1 MTRKLRKVGDIY
13 VNPITEETYEC
24 VAKITTTPTYTNKD
38 GITMKIWKDV
48 TYTKG
53 GGEAAKTI
61 VLRDE
66 EGNEFVAVLVDE
78 EVDFTATADD
88 IREGKVAATDDGV
101 TIGEKYIPTYYATQG
116 SKAIMAGK
124 SFSIKLPDNDMYDY
138 TKFQAMLCVYNKSIA
153 KSVGCD
159 RVVID
164 DNLYDVLSTVILSEM
179 KLDHETKTID
189 FGIMNDAGSPY
200 VIRYFTFKE
209 V

>member
-1 MTRKLRKVGDIY
+1 MLRKVGDIY
-13 VNPITEETYEC
+13 VNPITEEKYEC

-53 GGEAAKTI
+53 GGEPAKTI

-66 EGNEFVAVLVDE
+66 DGNEFVAVLVDE

-116 SKAIMAGK
+116 TKMITVGKA
-124 SFSIKLPDNDMYDY
+124 FSIRLPDYDLY
-138 TKFQAMLCVYNKSIA
+138 EYSKFQAMICSYNKSIA
-153 KSVGCD
+153 KSVSCEQ
-159 RVVID
+159 VVID
-164 DNLYDVLSTVILSEM
+164 GRLYDVLSTVSLSDIL
-179 KLDHETKTID
+179 LDHDNKTID
-189 FGIMNDAGSPY
+189 FGIKNETGSPY
-200 VIRYFTFKE
+200 LIRYFTFKE

>member
-1 MTRKLRKVGDIY
+1 MYKVGDIY
-13 VNPITEETYEC
+13 VNPITEERYEC

-38 GITMKIWKDV
+38 GISMKIWNDV

-53 GGEAAKTI
+53 GSGEPAKTI

-101 TIGEKYIPTYYATQG
+101 TIGEKYIPTYLATQG
-116 SKAIMAGK
+116 HRAIMPGK
-124 SFSIKLPDNDMYDY
+124 SFSLKLSDNDLYDY
-138 TKFQAMLCVYNKSIA
+138 TKFQAMLCSYNKSMND
-153 KSVGCD
+153 SVSCD
-159 RVVID
+159 RVVIN
-164 DNLYDVLSTVILSEM
+164 DNLYDVLSTVSLGEM
-179 KLDHETKTID
+179 QLNHENKSIEL
-189 FGIMNDAGSPY
+189 GIVNETSSPY
-200 VIRYFTFKE
+200 LIRFFTFKE

>member
-1 MTRKLRKVGDIY
+1 MYKIGDIY
-13 VNPITEETYEC
+13 VNPITEERYEC
-24 VAKITTTPTYTNKD
+24 IAKITTTPTYTNKD
-38 GITMKIWKDV
+38 GISMKIWNDV

-53 GGEAAKTI
+53 GSGEPAKTI

-66 EGNEFVAVLVDE
+66 DGNEFVAVLVDE

-101 TIGEKYIPTYYATQG
+101 TIGEKYIPTYLATQG
-116 SKAIMAGK
+116 TKMITAGK
-124 SFSIKLPDNDMYDY
+124 AFSVQLPDLDLYDY
-138 TKFQAMLCVYNKSIA
+138 SKFQAMLCPYNKSIE

-164 DNLYDVLSTVILSEM
+164 NNLYDVLSTVSLSKM
-179 KLDHETKTID
+179 HINHENKSID
-189 FGIMNDAGSPY
+189 FGLINDTDSPY
-200 VIRYFTFKE
+200 VIRLFTFKE